1 MRIENEI
8 KLDYSD
14 VLICPKRSES
24 PSRRNVVLER
34 KFKFLNS
41 GAEWEGVPIVAANM
55 ATVGTFSMVRALA
68 GFNMPVCLHKHYPV
82 EHLVKFFSENDAF
95 YTMGIKEEDSS
106 KFDEFVS
113 LFGRNPR
120 MICLDVANGYTR
132 YFVDHCKKIRD
143 KCPDSILM
151 AGNVCTPEMVQELL
165 LAGGVDIVKI
175 GIGPG
180 SACTTRLVAGVGFP
194 QLSAN
199 IECADA
205 AHGLKGHIVADG
217 GCVTSGDVAKA
228 FGAGADFV
236 MLGGMFAGH
245 DECEADW
252 ETDPKTGRKLFM
264 KFYGMSS
271 REAMEKFNGGV
282 APYKASEGRSA
293 KVPYRGPAE
302 STVQEILGGLR
313 SACTYVG
320 TESLKDF
327 SKCCK
332 FIRVNNTH
340 NRIFEN

>member
-41 GAEWEGVPIVAANM
+41 GVEWKGVPIIAANM
-55 ATVGTFSMVRALA
+55 STVGTFAMAEEFRRHDML
-68 GFNMPVCLHKHYPV
+68 VCLHKHYDLASLV
-82 EHLVKFFSENDAF
+82 EFFSKSQAF
-95 YTMGIKEEDSS
+95 YTLGIKDEDLSRLKS
-106 KFDEFVS
+106 FSELRGSPNF
-113 LFGRNPR
+113 
-120 MICLDVANGYTR
+120 ICIDVANGYTK
-132 YFVDHCKKIRD
+132 YFVERCKEVRD
-143 KCPDSILM
+143 MFPNSVIM
-151 AGNVCTPEMVQELL
+151 AGNVCTPEMVQEFLL
-165 LAGGVDIVKI
+165 SGGVDIVKI

-180 SACTTRLVAGVGFP
+180 SACTTRIVTGVGYP
-194 QLSAN
+194 QLSATM
-199 IECADA
+199 ECADA

-217 GCVTSGDVAKA
+217 GCTTPGDVAKA

-236 MLGGMFAGH
+236 MLGGMLAGH
-245 DECEADW
+245 DECEAEW
-252 ETDPKTGRKLFM
+252 ETDPETGRRMFM

-282 APYKASEGRSA
+282 AEYRASEGRSA
-293 KVPYRGPAE
+293 KVSYRG
-302 STVQEILGGLR
+302 SVQNTIQEILGGLR

>member
-41 GAEWEGVPIVAANM
+41 GVEWKGVPIIAANM
-55 ATVGTFSMVRALA
+55 STVGTFAMAEEFRRHDML
-68 GFNMPVCLHKHYPV
+68 VCLHKHYDLASLV
-82 EHLVKFFSENDAF
+82 EFFSKSQAF
-95 YTMGIKEEDSS
+95 YTLGIKDEDLSRLKS
-106 KFDEFVS
+106 FSELRGSPNF
-113 LFGRNPR
+113 
-120 MICLDVANGYTR
+120 ICIDVANGYTK
-132 YFVDHCKKIRD
+132 YFVERCKEVRD
-143 KCPDSILM
+143 MFPHSVIM
-151 AGNVCTPEMVQELL
+151 AGNVCTPEMVQEFLL
-165 LAGGVDIVKI
+165 SGGVDIVKI

-180 SACTTRLVAGVGFP
+180 SACTTRIVTGVGYP
-194 QLSAN
+194 QLSATM
-199 IECADA
+199 ECADA

-217 GCVTSGDVAKA
+217 GCATPGDVAKA

-236 MLGGMFAGH
+236 MLGGMLAGH
-245 DECEADW
+245 DECEAEW
-252 ETDPKTGRKLFM
+252 ETDPNTGRKTFM

-282 APYKASEGRSA
+282 AEYRASEGRSA
-293 KVPYRGPAE
+293 KVPYRGPVQN
-302 STVQEILGGLR
+302 TVQEILGGLR